1 MGTVGVLMHVFILSV
16 WREAETEYLFVF
28 QSSLAYI
35 VSGKPTL
42 RGETLFKKKIKRYSN

>member
-1 MGTVGVLMHVFILSV
+1 MHVFILSV
-16 WREAETEYLFVF
+16 WREAKTEYLFVF

-42 RGETLFKKKIKRYSN
+42 RGETLSKKKN